1 MDRERGNREKMRK
14 CREWISLHFLN
25 LSPFLHSLSIS
36 SFSLHFLFIFSFSFH
51 FSTARLPGWHNLC
64 LPVWDYGYF
73 LDSLNTISFRKL
85 CLRKSPCQVMSRIWN
100 KNHEKK
106 SKCSSL
112 SFTIFASLPFS
123 PRKWAR
129 HARHPLWPGLF
140 TMIAQLPIEAQLA
153 RGKMGVGIVNLA
165 FDGWETTTPVEW
177 TNIYFFFVIGVC
189 FKQWRQ
195 SQLQSR
201 DNFELSVYGSFEML
215 WYDVRW
221 FHLELFY
228 LENFVFVS
236 FGLYVGILCSGHWT
250 VEKSCFCFLNL
261 EIGLFDQI
269 HFPSPTLQPGPSGYF
284 FWIWAG
290 LGRVLKKTSQELRML
305 SRSLSVY

>member
-1 MDRERGNREKMRK
+1 MRRKVSALPSHSQYSHHCHSPPAWEPGMPGPPATRAIHYDRPITHRGAACK
-14 CREWISLHFLN
+14 
-25 LSPFLHSLSIS
+25 
-36 SFSLHFLFIFSFSFH
+36 
-51 FSTARLPGWHNLC
+51 
-64 LPVWDYGYF
+64 
-73 LDSLNTISFRKL
+73 
-85 CLRKSPCQVMSRIWN
+85 
-100 KNHEKK
+100 
-106 SKCSSL
+106 
-112 SFTIFASLPFS
+112 
-123 PRKWAR
+123 
-129 HARHPLWPGLF
+129 
-140 TMIAQLPIEAQLA
+140 
-153 RGKMGVGIVNLA
+153 GKDGVGIVNLA

-189 FKQWRQ
+189 FKQWCR

-201 DNFELSVYGSFEML
+201 DNFELSAYRSFAM

-269 HFPSPTLQPGPSGYF
+269 HFPSPTLQPGPSG
-284 FWIWAG
+284 
-290 LGRVLKKTSQELRML
+290 
-305 SRSLSVY
+305 